1 MEPRAWD
8 GLLVIAFKVVDDIS
22 DDLVK
27 RDNFF
32 KIGAVLSTRGLVPW
46 DMIDVDVLFVA
57 FDFLKRFP
65 LMPDLAHQTMP
76 PLLQHSL
83 HHHLSPNS
91 RRKPLLSN
99 LLNWHL
105 YFAFSLIL
113 AAIFQLLLQQTW
125 AERSL
130 L

>member
-1 MEPRAWD
+1 M
-8 GLLVIAFKVVDDIS
+8 IAFKVVDDIS

-65 LMPDLAHQTMP
+65 LMPDL
-76 PLLQHSL
+76 PLNPRYSRGLYLYL
-83 HHHLSPNS
+83 HLD
-91 RRKPLLSN
+91 LC
-99 LLNWHL
+99 
-105 YFAFSLIL
+105 L
-113 AAIFQLLLQQTW
+113 ALHP
-125 AERSL
+125 R
-130 L
+130 